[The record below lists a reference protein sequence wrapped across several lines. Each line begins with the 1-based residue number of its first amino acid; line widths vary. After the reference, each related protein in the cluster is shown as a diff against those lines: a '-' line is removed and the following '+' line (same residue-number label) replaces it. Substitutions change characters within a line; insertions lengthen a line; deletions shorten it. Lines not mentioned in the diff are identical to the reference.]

1 MEHGRLLIE
10 EYEINSST
18 VVLLPLTY
26 GSKVFTKIYEME
38 DESISPFKPIDI
50 IKESCFNFG
59 SNYEGRKAA
68 TRKLIGAI
76 HKVPI
81 AISPLIYLFPTTSP
95 ENPLCI
101 WVAHEHVIDYKKG
114 EDGSTTIVK
123 FRNNRCIPI
132 PISASSFENQLIR
145 TMMLKTK
152 LSRNGNEALP
162 RSIYTSKLRKQKS
175 AEDSGEYDW

>member
-1 MEHGRLLIE
+1 MEQGRLLIE

-18 VVLLPLTY
+18 VILLPLAY
-26 GSKVFTKIYEME
+26 GSKVFTKIYELE
-38 DESISPFKPIDI
+38 EESISPFKPIEI
-50 IKESCFNFG
+50 IKESCFSFG

-95 ENPLCI
+95 DNPHCI
-101 WVAHEHVIDYKKG
+101 WVAHDHVVDYKKG
-114 EDGSTTIVK
+114 EDGSTIVK
-123 FRNNRCIPI
+123 FRNNRYIPI
-132 PISASSFENQLIR
+132 PISTSSFENQLIR

-152 LSRNGNEALP
+152 LSKDNEAPL
-162 RSIYTSKLRKQKS
+162 RSIYASKLRKQNS
-175 AEDSGEYDW
+175 AEDTGPYDW